1 MKNIAVLFPCRED
14 VRERLEKAAPGCHFA
29 FLEGMDTA
37 ERAGFIKRAHGII
50 GEPDIS
56 EIKAARE
63 LTWVQMSWSGT
74 DKYTKREDFPEQVV
88 LTNATGIFGKGIAE
102 WLLGTLLSIY
112 KKLPEYRDRQR
123 EHVWKDMGKEKTL
136 YGKTVLVIGAGDIG
150 TSFARLLAP
159 FGTRNIGVRRRKGE
173 CSRPFMEMHTIEK
186 LEELLPKADVV
197 VMALPDTKET
207 EGIMDLEKLRLMKRD
222 AVLLNAGR
230 GRTLVTEDL
239 ITVLEEGRLYGVGL
253 DVVMPEPLPENSPLW
268 DFDRVLIT
276 PHISGQGLD
285 HLTETYD
292 AIAELLVE
300 NVGRFDREEPLLNV
314 VDKKAG
320 YRAGRERK

>member
-14 VRERLEKAAPGCHFA
+14 VRERLEKAAKGCRFA
-29 FLEGMDTA
+29 FLEGMDMA

-63 LTWVQMSWSGT
+63 LEWVQMSWSGT

-102 WLLGTLLSIY
+102 WLLGTLLSLY
-112 KKLPEYRDRQR
+112 KRLPEYRDRQR
-123 EHVWKDMGKEKTL
+123 EHTWKDMGKEKTL
-136 YGKTVLVIGAGDIG
+136 YGKTVLIIGAGDIG
-150 TSFARLLAP
+150 TSFARLLEP
-159 FGTRNIGVRRRKGE
+159 FGTRNIGVRRREEGALG
-173 CSRPFMEMHTIEK
+173 PFQEMYTSDK
-186 LEELLPKADVV
+186 LEELLPEADVV

-207 EGIMDLEKLRLMKRD
+207 EGMMDLEKLRLMKRD

-230 GRTLVTEDL
+230 GRTLVTEAL
-239 ITVLEEGRLYGVGL
+239 VTVLQEGRLYGVGL
-253 DVVMPEPLPENSPLW
+253 DVVAPEPLPEDSPLW
-268 DFDRVLIT
+268 DFDRVVIT
-276 PHISGQGLD
+276 PHISGQGLG

-292 AIAELLVE
+292 AITELLIE
-300 NVGRFDREEPLLNV
+300 NVRRFDREKPLLNI

-320 YRAGRERK
+320 YRAGKERK